1 MFKSDSDACLAFQV
15 SALHFWDNAQEHL
28 PYADDSTA
36 VTPKS
41 EMNGGIIVD
50 TPSKMGGLSRKFS
63 YNSHT
68 GKESYTSHTDVRY
81 PNLNTKTGMMVNRM
95 ALMFSDMENNKPSTP
110 NSAYT
115 LEPITHQYDINRKP
129 SLFMNNGGKE
139 SLDIKVSYYFLQP

>member
-1 MFKSDSDACLAFQV
+1 M
-15 SALHFWDNAQEHL
+15 
-28 PYADDSTA
+28 
-36 VTPKS
+36 TPKS

-95 ALMFSDMENNKPSTP
+95 ALMFSDLEHSSKPVATP
-110 NSAYT
+110 NSHYIM
-115 LEPITHQYDINRKP
+115 EPIRHQYEINRKP

-139 SLDIKVSYYFLQP
+139 SLDIKVNSTKPEIIYN